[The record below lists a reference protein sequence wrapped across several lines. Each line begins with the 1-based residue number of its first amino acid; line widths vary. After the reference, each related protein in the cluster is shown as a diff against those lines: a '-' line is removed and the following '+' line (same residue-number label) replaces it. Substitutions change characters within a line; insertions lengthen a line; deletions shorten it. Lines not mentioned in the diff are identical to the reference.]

1 MVLRWIISIVIIN
14 IMIIIMIITIVVII
28 IIVIIII
35 IIIIMAWRWTTRM
48 TKGGF
53 LKRDDALCFL
63 LRVRSAYSPMFKR
76 SRWRSRRRSKMR
88 AR

>member
-1 MVLRWIISIVIIN
+1 MALRWIISIVIIN
-14 IMIIIMIITIVVII
+14 IMIITMIIT

-35 IIIIMAWRWTTRM
+35 IIIIIIIMTWRWTTRM

-76 SRWRSRRRSKMR
+76 SRWRSRKRSKMR

>member
-1 MVLRWIISIVIIN
+1 MIIVIMIMIIVIIT
-14 IMIIIMIITIVVII
+14 ITII
-28 IIVIIII
+28 IIVIII

-76 SRWRSRRRSKMR
+76 SRWRSRKRSKMR